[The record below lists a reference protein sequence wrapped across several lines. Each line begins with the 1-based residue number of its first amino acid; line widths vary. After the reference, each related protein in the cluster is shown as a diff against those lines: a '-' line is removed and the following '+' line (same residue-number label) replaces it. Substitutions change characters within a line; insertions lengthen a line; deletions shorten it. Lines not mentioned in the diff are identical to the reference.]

1 MMDYNDEGLKDR
13 NELLNELRLI
23 FRYEEELIKNGW
35 YSEADFKAAVEAILK
50 EYLLLLLK

>member
-13 NELLNELRLI
+13 DALLNELRLI